1 MATIFGGDEINAL
14 VIDVGTY
21 QCRAGYAGARGG
33 ALAFWFPPPL
43 AHPRLQTAARQP
55 PGR

>member
-21 QCRAGYAGARGG
+21 QCRAGYAGARARTRFLVSAAAG
-33 ALAFWFPPPL
+33 APPL
-43 AHPRLQTAARQP
+43 ADRRRPLPAR
-55 PGR
+55 